1 MCLIFNVYF
10 NVFEAVVMSVLQQ
23 HRSDSSCFLPLQVT
37 ADYGPLH
44 PQEQPGRTI
53 PLDVSS
59 DSYLLFEDKKFVVK
73 AFRLFHR
80 IPSFGFCVQ
89 EHQRPG
95 RLKTELLKELG
106 ECTFYLFSFFLFQK
120 AVQEAR
126 MQETWFCPNSTTKTI
141 NSFPI

>member
-1 MCLIFNVYF
+1 MFHFV
-10 NVFEAVVMSVLQQ
+10 SLQMTLE
-23 HRSDSSCFLPLQVT
+23 H
-37 ADYGPLH
+37 GPPH

-53 PLDVSS
+53 SLDVSS

-89 EHQRPG
+89 EHDRPG

-106 ECTFYLFSFFLFQK
+106 TFIIVKKGKRQK
-120 AVQEAR
+120 KHIS
-126 MQETWFCPNSTTKTI
+126 STSYTL
-141 NSFPI
+141 